1 MALLAR
7 FTCGCNRRVE
17 IPAPPVVSCEQHN
30 ARARLISTPRGQVR
44 YVAEPFGEP
53 GRGTSPAPGPSPAG
67 VAPGASPGAGD
78 T

>member
-17 IPAPPVVSCEQHN
+17 IPAPPVVACEKHH
-30 ARARLISTPRGQVR
+30 ALARLIGTPRGQVR

-53 GRGTSPAPGPSPAG
+53 GAPDLPAQAPNSEHTALGEP
-67 VAPGASPGAGD
+67 PGADA